1 MSENRIYSEL
11 SKRGS
16 WGRYHRK
23 FSNLSDVCKRIAVSL
38 IQGGDDPAT
47 AIKRAKKAVQCTTN

>member
-23 FSNLSDVCKRIAVSL
+23 FHNLTDAAKRIAVSL
-38 IQGGDDPAT
+38 IKNNMPVDEAIRT
-47 AIKRAKKAVQCTTN
+47 AKRAVCTTN